1 MDDQDPDIFF
11 SDHADTRKTARYLP
25 HWRQEGKLYF
35 VTWRQGDSL
44 PQVRLRELVRE
55 REAWQRTHGHQNPN
69 DLSVHL
75 RREYTRL
82 FRERVEQWLDAGHG
96 SCVLKKAPARSIVVN
111 ALHHFEG
118 VRYRLGSYAIASNH
132 VHVLV
137 LPLGDLSLSGILHSW
152 KSFTSN
158 AINKLTG
165 RSGSLWQ
172 DESFDRL
179 VRDADELRA
188 FEEYIEGHACKGHF
202 VQRIPLVVGRAVE

>member
-11 SDHADTRKTARYLP
+11 NEQAETWKTARYLP
-25 HWRQEGKLYF
+25 HWRQGGKLFF
-35 VTWRQGDSL
+35 VTWRQCDSL
-44 PQVRLRELVRE
+44 PQERLEELVRE
-55 REAWQRTHGHQNPN
+55 REVWQRAHGHQNPN

-96 SCVLKKAPARSIVVN
+96 SCVLKQPAARSIMAK

-118 VRYRLGSYAIASNH
+118 VRYRLGSFAIAGNH

-137 LPLGDLSLSGILHSW
+137 LPLGGLSLSSILHSW

-172 DESFDRL
+172 DESYDRL
-179 VRDADELRA
+179 VRDADELLA
-188 FEEYIEGHACKGHF
+188 FEDYIAAHARHGHF
-202 VQRIPLVVGRAVE
+202 VQRIPFVAGHAGE

>member
-1 MDDQDPDIFF
+1 MDDQGPDIFF
-11 SDHADTRKTARYLP
+11 SDNADTWKTARYLP

-35 VTWRQGDSL
+35 VTWRQRDSL
-44 PQVRLRELVRE
+44 PQERLKELVSE

-69 DLSVHL
+69 DLSIHL

-96 SCVLKKAPARSIVVN
+96 SCVLKEAPARSIVVN
-111 ALHHFEG
+111 ALHHFDG
-118 VRYRLGSYAIASNH
+118 VRYRLGSFAIAGNH

-137 LPLGDLSLSGILHSW
+137 LPMGDISLSGILHSW

-158 AINKLTG
+158 AINELTG

-172 DESFDRL
+172 DESYDRL
-179 VRDADELRA
+179 VRDADELLA
-188 FEEYIEGHACKGHF
+188 FEEYIEAHARHGHF
-202 VQRIPLVVGRAVE
+202 VQRIPFVAGHARE